1 MANPTFF
8 QVARRPKWVG
18 GLILS
23 LAVAFV
29 FALLGQ
35 WQLDRTF
42 TVIEPA
48 AENEQ
53 VFVLNDVALP
63 GAPITAQAANVLVSA
78 NIFLD
83 QQNVFIV
90 SNRLQQSGDEVVEGY
105 WVIAN
110 SGALLADNDTTG
122 SLTVAI
128 GYADTLVQAE
138 SARTQIQD
146 AILPQAFLES
156 TGRYLQTEGPIAI
169 ADPDKPYVLESLS
182 LAQLVNLYQ
191 GPPVQSFAGFLAID
205 ADPGFGLDKIGLP
218 PQEVGTQVNWLTL
231 FYAVEWVLF
240 GIFAVFLWWRLVEDQ
255 RLREIS
261 DPEA

>member
-8 QVARRPKWVG
+8 SIARRPKWIG

-23 LAVAFV
+23 LAVAAV

-42 TVIEPA
+42 TVIEPVDK
-48 AENEQ
+48 NEQ
-53 VFVLNDVALP
+53 VFVLNEVASP
-63 GAPITAQAANVLVSA
+63 GQPITAEAANVLITA

-90 SNRLQQSGDEVVEGY
+90 SNRLQQSVDEVVEGY

-110 SGALLADNDTTG
+110 AGALLEDNDTTG

-128 GYADTLVQAE
+128 GYADTLEQAE
-138 SARTQIQD
+138 TARTEIKD
-146 AILPQAFLES
+146 AMFAQAFLES
-156 TGRYLQTEGPIAI
+156 TGRYLQTEGPVAI
-169 ADPDKPYVLESLS
+169 ADPDKPYVLGSLS
-182 LAQLVNLYQ
+182 LAQLVNLYE

-205 ADPGFGLDKIGLP
+205 ADPGFGLDRIELP
-218 PQEVGTQVNWLTL
+218 PQQVGTQVNWLTL

-240 GIFAVFLWWRLVEDQ
+240 GVFAVFLWWRLVEDQ
-255 RLREIS
+255 RIREITGS
-261 DPEA
+261 EA

>member
-8 QVARRPKWVG
+8 SIARRPKWIG
-18 GLILS
+18 GLIFS
-23 LAVAFV
+23 LAVAAV

-48 AENEQ
+48 DVNER
-53 VFVLNDVALP
+53 VFVLNEIAAP
-63 GAPITAQAANVLVSA
+63 GAPITAEAANVLVSA

-90 SNRLQQSGDEVVEGY
+90 SNRLQQSESEVVEGY

-110 SGALLADNDTTG
+110 SGALLADNDTTA

-128 GYADTLVQAE
+128 GYANTLAQAE
-138 SARTQIQD
+138 TARTEIKD
-146 AILPQAFLES
+146 AMFAQAFLES
-156 TGRYLQTEGPIAI
+156 TGRYLQTEGPVAV
-169 ADPDKPYVLESLS
+169 ADPQKPYVVGSLS
-182 LAQLVNLYQ
+182 LAQLVNLYE
-191 GPPVQSFAGFLAID
+191 GPPVQSFAGFLALD
-205 ADPGFGLDKIGLP
+205 AEPGFGLDRIELP
-218 PQEVGTQVNWLTL
+218 PQQVGTQVNWLTL

-255 RLREIS
+255 RLREQ
-261 DPEA
+261 EAT